1 MPDFTEKCH
10 IFRVVAQRSH
20 IACDCG
26 DFTDVTLYLEARHP
40 EVITGADIEELVFR
54 AYRVAR
60 LAGREKVHP
69 EDFYQVIDD
78 FLPPHQAEVLRQME
92 RLALNQCSSRRF
104 VPDRVWA
111 WAAGGGEPGG

>member
-1 MPDFTEKCH
+1 MPDFTEKRH
-10 IFRVVAQRSH
+10 IFQVVAKRSH
-20 IACDCG
+20 IACDCA

-54 AYRVAR
+54 AYREAR